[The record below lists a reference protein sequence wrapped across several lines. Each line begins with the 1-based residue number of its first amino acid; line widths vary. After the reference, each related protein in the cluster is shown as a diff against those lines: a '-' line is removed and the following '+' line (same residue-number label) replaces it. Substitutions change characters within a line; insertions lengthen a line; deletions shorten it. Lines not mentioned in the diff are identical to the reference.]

1 MELYSR
7 VKVINSGDP
16 SLDNTKA
23 TVLGFYG
30 AHSAIILLDNRPG
43 SYDPAIVV
51 VKEII
56 EEINEH

>member
-7 VKVINSGDP
+7 VKIVNSGDP
-16 SLDNTKA
+16 DLDGIKA
-23 TVLGFYG
+23 IVLGFYG
-30 AHSAIILLDNRPG
+30 SSSAIVLLDKRP
-43 SYDPAIVV
+43 SNYDPAIVV